1 MEKTKVQAVIDGI
14 GVVTELLYQEKF
26 TEGYARLS
34 SLLREMIALTA
45 DITDEAEQAAFV
57 AVLQPALEA
66 MEAQDA
72 TLLADILQYDL
83 VTKLEEYV
91 S

>member
-1 MEKTKVQAVIDGI
+1 M
-14 GVVTELLYQEKF
+14 
-26 TEGYARLS
+26 S

-66 MEAQDA
+66 MEAEDA

-83 VTKLEEYV
+83 VAKLEEYV